1 MKFLFPTVTVILTS
15 HMKPYLQDALWSV
28 THQSRT
34 DIQVLVLDSGQ
45 WAGRTDLDALRMDH
59 VYREWA
65 THPMVEWVF
74 TGEAPGLIERV
85 CPVGFVTNEAIRAG
99 LVRGRYVCT
108 FYDDDLYAPD
118 FIEQMAGYLDAHP
131 DAMAVTCSESR
142 QTYSGEDRGGI
153 GGYQRGPGE
162 FDCRVDGAQIMFR
175 REVLDR
181 IGDPWLP
188 EDTGRCS
195 HSDGVFLERLA
206 DVCGRV
212 PGIDATLVT
221 HRFTPLST
229 YSPA

>member
-15 HMKPYLQDALWSV
+15 HMKPYVDEALASLAAQTRQDF
-28 THQSRT
+28 
-34 DIQVLVLDSGQ
+34 QVLVLDSGQ
-45 WAGRTDLDALRMDH
+45 WRGLPPERSLGW
-59 VYREWA
+59 VYAKWA

-74 TGEAPGLIERV
+74 TGEAPGLIGRT

-108 FYDDDLYAPD
+108 FYDDDLYAPE

-131 DAMAVTCSESR
+131 DALAVTCSESR
-142 QTYSGEDRGGI
+142 RTYSGEERGSI
-153 GGYQRGPGE
+153 GGYERGPGE

-188 EDTGRCS
+188 EDTASCS
-195 HSDGVFLERLA
+195 HSDGLFLEKLA
-206 DVCGRV
+206 NVCGRV